1 MSTRRTRWLAAA
13 LAAAL
18 LAGCA
23 AQPAGTSGAQSGTA
37 SAPAAPEASSA
48 QSAAPAASASA
59 SQSDAPG
66 APEEEAQW
74 RALSDEEAAQLWQ
87 ALGAIPG
94 QGSGGVWY
102 FEPNED
108 NMVALFPQWGDELR
122 FAVGL
127 AESEMSAC
135 YTVGSVE
142 TDGEMYCVR
151 MASGW
156 ANGGTGLDTPFEEQA
171 APFLTIDPGE
181 EGDGLIE
188 MAWSWPDAVEYLTGE
203 QTENEMTGETVALTA
218 VRAPGEG
225 ESAEGALPE
234 QAFAFGGWH
243 QAGVQLEA
251 GFASPKETTG
261 ALAFRYKAY

>member
-1 MSTRRTRWLAAA
+1 MSTKKTRWLAAA

-23 AQPAGTSGAQSGTA
+23 AQPAGTSGAQSEPA
-37 SAPAAPEASSA
+37 SASSAPAVSAP
-48 QSAAPAASASA
+48 SASEPA
-59 SQSDAPG
+59 PPASDSQSDASG
-66 APEEEAQW
+66 ASEAAQW

-108 NMVALFPQWGDELR
+108 NRVALFPQWDDELR

-156 ANGGTGLDTPFEEQA
+156 ANGGTGQDTPFEEPA

-188 MAWSWPDAVEYLTGE
+188 MAWSWPAAVEYLTGE
-203 QTENEMTGETVALTA
+203 QAEDEMTGETVALTA